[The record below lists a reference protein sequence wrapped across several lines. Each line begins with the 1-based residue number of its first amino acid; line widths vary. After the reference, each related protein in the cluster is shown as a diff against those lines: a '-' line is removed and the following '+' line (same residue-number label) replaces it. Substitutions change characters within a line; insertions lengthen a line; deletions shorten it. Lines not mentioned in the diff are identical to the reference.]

1 MSPEALQKLQEIK
14 SKIDA
19 GVELTEQ
26 EKRDLQTAIQEIMI
40 KEYEYLDEK
49 HKKAIDEMLARE
61 KANQPKLPGTMDTI
75 GPDGTIKLSA

>member
-1 MSPEALQKLQEIK
+1 
-14 SKIDA
+14 
-19 GVELTEQ
+19 
-26 EKRDLQTAIQEIMI
+26 MI